1 MDCYPYLVRSL
12 INLISINLTDT
23 SGVLSAG
30 SFGVSDLGMSGYGG
44 SNVLDD
50 VRSGGRGY
58 IGV

>member
-1 MDCYPYLVRSL
+1 MGCCPYLVRSL
-12 INLISINLTDT
+12 INLISTGLTDT

-44 SNVLDD
+44 FDVLDD
-50 VRSGGRGY
+50 VSSGGKGY